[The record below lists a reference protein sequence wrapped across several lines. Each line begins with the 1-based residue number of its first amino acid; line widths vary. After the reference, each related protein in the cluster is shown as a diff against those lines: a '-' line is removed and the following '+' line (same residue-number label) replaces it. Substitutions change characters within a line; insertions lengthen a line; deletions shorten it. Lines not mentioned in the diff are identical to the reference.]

1 MSIQPIFLL
10 SLPRSGS
17 TLVQR
22 VLSTYPEV
30 ATTSEPWLLLPF
42 LTPLEPEMPLTT
54 GWQGTVNDAFRDFI
68 AELPGAEQD
77 YLERL
82 RPFAEQLYADA
93 ADGEARYFLDKT
105 PPYHWIVD
113 QLFKLFPDA
122 KFVFLWRNPLS
133 VVASVIETFCDGRWR
148 PDGYRGTLFEAPRN
162 LVASYEDHR
171 ERAIAVRYEDLIGGD
186 LEPWERLADYLELD
200 FSPDSLS
207 QFRQV
212 QLNGRH
218 GDPTG
223 VGLYSALSRE
233 PLDKWR
239 GSIRTPVRRLW
250 CERYLRWLGPQLL
263 RTMGYDLDRLLADLR
278 ESPNGGS
285 GAARDVGDMTRAMVR
300 EAMGMALLGTRGMS
314 NWGLLRSPRS
324 RAVAGPAKARA

>member
-30 ATTSEPWLLLPF
+30 ATAAEPWVMLPF
-42 LTPLEPEMPLTT
+42 LTPLEPAMPLA
-54 GWQGTVNDAFRDFI
+54 GAWQGSVNDAFRDFL
-68 AELPGAEQD
+68 AELPRAEED

-82 RPFAEQLYADA
+82 GPFVEGLYAEA
-93 ADGEARYFLDKT
+93 AGAGARYFLDKT

-113 QLFKLFPDA
+113 QLFKVFPEA

-133 VVASVIETFCDGRWR
+133 VVSSVIETFCDGRWR

-162 LVASYEDHR
+162 LTASYERHR
-171 ERAIAVRYEDLIGGD
+171 DRSIGIRYEELIGEGV
-186 LEPWERLADYLELD
+186 EPWERLTAYLELD

-207 QFRQV
+207 RFPQV
-212 QLNGRH
+212 SLNGRH

-223 VGLYSALSRE
+223 AHLYSSVSRE
-233 PLDKWR
+233 PLEKWR
-239 GSIRTPVRRLW
+239 GTLRTSVRRLW

-263 RTMGYDLDRLLADLR
+263 GTMGYDLDCLLGELR
-278 ESPNGGS
+278 EAPNGGP
-285 GAARDVGDMTRAMVR
+285 GAARDIGDMTRAMAR
-300 EAMGMALLGTRGMS
+300 EAAGMAVLGTRGMS
-314 NWGLLRSPRS
+314 NWGLLRPG
-324 RAVAGPAKARA
+324 AARARA